1 MLRIFKQTDLTSEQI
16 LERAAGFF
24 GPDGHGLDEK
34 ERGSCCV
41 SFEGGGGFVTVTVSE
56 QAGRRSV
63 EIETREHEY
72 QVKQFLRG
80 L

>member
-1 MLRIFKQTDLTSEQI
+1 MLRISKQTHLTSEQV
-16 LERAAGFF
+16 LDRAAEFF
-24 GPDGHGLDEK
+24 GPNGHGLDEK
-34 ERGSCCV
+34 DRDSCCI

-56 QAGRRSV
+56 QADSRSV

-72 QVKQFLRG
+72 QAKAFLGG

>member
-1 MLRIFKQTDLTSEQI
+1 MLRISRETGLTVEQVLDRASE
-16 LERAAGFF
+16 FF
-24 GPDGHGLDEK
+24 GRDGQGLDEK

-41 SFEGGGGFVTVTVSE
+41 SFEGGGGFVTVSVAE
-56 QAGRRSV
+56 QPGKRSV

-72 QVKQFLRG
+72 QAKQFLRK